1 MSENRAPMKPRK
13 GRKFRKETRYVHQRS
28 EGMTDRRNGGSHLQ
42 PKRDK

>member
-1 MSENRAPMKPRK
+1 VSENRAPMKPRK

-42 PKRDK
+42 PKRGK